1 MIGNYGTMVS
11 TCVLALLDNQN
22 SFTTGRQHQ
31 RFRKIR
37 EQDSER
43 LRADRDRPSIVSLPV
58 YFYKLNADVS
68 IIQLRT
74 HGFHRR
80 HHRRRCVRFVR

>member
-58 YFYKLNADVS
+58 CFYKLSANV
-68 IIQLRT
+68 ITI
-74 HGFHRR
+74 
-80 HHRRRCVRFVR
+80 